1 MYSRINCTACIL
13 HHNNGHKYYKTLADV
28 QAHALLIL
36 IRRPL
41 GITKACEMLVT
52 PPGSSLSYR
61 KTKMRGGTLSRKCLI
76 VSSKSSSKPMQMLPT
91 LLLTLQKQT
100 KTAITICALLPDTS
114 RPSNC
119 HQFHGKVAPKH
130 LPLISHTYH
139 NLSQTGECFCNG
151 IRRAFAFTYAEI
163 AAAKAWTKIF

>member
-1 MYSRINCTACIL
+1 
-13 HHNNGHKYYKTLADV
+13 
-28 QAHALLIL
+28 
-36 IRRPL
+36 
-41 GITKACEMLVT
+41 
-52 PPGSSLSYR
+52 
-61 KTKMRGGTLSRKCLI
+61 
-76 VSSKSSSKPMQMLPT
+76 MLPT

-114 RPSNC
+114 RPSNY
-119 HQFHGKVAPKH
+119 HKFHGKVVQKH

-163 AAAKAWTKIF
+163 AAAKAWT